1 MANPKKSIPT
11 KGRAAQAITVTDQLC
26 EIMGHFNEARSLVIV
41 CQHSLESLELAL
53 GGDESEA
60 LLVAVEL
67 LGRTYNDLDRFAGRC
82 SELMRSAKVA
92 DQTPGPVVCTYRSGR
107 TSA

>member
-1 MANPKKSIPT
+1 MANPKKSIAT
-11 KGRAAQAITVTDQLC
+11 RARVAQTIAVTDQLG

-41 CQHSLESLELAL
+41 CQRSLESLELAL

-67 LGRTYNDLDRFAGRC
+67 LRRTYNDLDRFSGRC
-82 SELMRSAKVA
+82 SELMRS
-92 DQTPGPVVCTYRSGR
+92 
-107 TSA
+107 